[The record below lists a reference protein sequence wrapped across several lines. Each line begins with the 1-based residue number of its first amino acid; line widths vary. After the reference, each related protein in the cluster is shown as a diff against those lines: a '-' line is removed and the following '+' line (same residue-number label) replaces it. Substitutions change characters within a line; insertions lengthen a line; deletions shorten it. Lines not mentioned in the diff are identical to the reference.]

1 MIISPRSLNC
11 YICNVGPLCE
21 LAKTSGNVIGRTDKT
36 QSKTKLKF
44 LKLCLVDKLDNT
56 LGCTI
61 EELVAYRLFEE

>member
-1 MIISPRSLNC
+1 
-11 YICNVGPLCE
+11 VGPLCE